1 MPGITT
7 KDEDKLSVSHA
18 KIEVYSTLGCKHCRK
33 AKAALSSLGAAFLT
47 IDMDEARQS
56 GSTTALNAGRKD
68 RIEYTLTR
76 TVPQI
81 YIGEDHIGGCDA
93 LLAAMASGEFAN
105 LLAKHEV
112 KLGEPI
118 SEELAIEVT
127 HAAPKEQL
135 TEEQVVEKYKDYVMN
150 NDPESLAGGPIIAS
164 PDQILQLSETLQ
176 RQALKLT
183 DKFMNADGSRVRYAA
198 MKQSPELQEYVCLSS
213 TLQRYRLSD
222 FSAAS
227 DVVRLSF
234 FANLYNAMIVHAN
247 CQLGPA
253 EDTPAARSLFFSGRG
268 GNKYNICGQIFCP
281 DDIEHGILRGNSRH
295 PSQPEDALS
304 FWAPGDPREV
314 LALSSLDPRIHFVLN
329 CGASS
334 CPPIKVLGA
343 DPAVALSSA
352 ASAYLEA
359 ETMVQY
365 VKGQMQV
372 SLPKLLLW
380 YRADFGNDVA
390 EVCTRVCSLLSEQS
404 QLCMLLKLALKDS
417 VGNDVSF
424 ELKYGDYN
432 WAVNAE

>member
-1 MPGITT
+1 MASLM
-7 KDEDKLSVSHA
+7 EDVLASHA
-18 KIEVYSTLGCKHCRK
+18 KIQVYSTLGCKHCRK
-33 AKAALSSLGAAFLT
+33 AKAVLASLGVTCFVT

-56 GSTTALNAGRKD
+56 ASSNALKGDRSD

-81 YIGEDHIGGCDA
+81 YIGDEHIGGCDS
-93 LLAAMASGEFAN
+93 LLAVIASGEFSN
-105 LLAKHEV
+105 MLAKHGV
-112 KLGEPI
+112 KLGEPV
-118 SEELAIEVT
+118 SDEVPIE
-127 HAAPKEQL
+127 AAYVPPM
-135 TEEQVVEKYKDYVMN
+135 TEERVVEKYKDYVMN
-150 NDPESLAGGPIIAS
+150 NNPESVAGGAIIAS

-183 DKFMNADGSRVRYAA
+183 DKFMNADGSRVRYGA
-198 MKQSPELQEYVCLSS
+198 MKQSPELQEYVRLCS
-213 TLQRYRLSD
+213 TLQRYRVVD
-222 FSAAS
+222 FSAAP

-253 EDTPAARSLFFSGRG
+253 ADTPAARSLFFSGRG
-268 GNKYNICGQIFCP
+268 GNKYNICGHVFCP

-295 PSQPEDALS
+295 PSQPEDAPS

-314 LALSSLDPRIHFVLN
+314 LALARLDPRIHFILN

-343 DPAVALSSA
+343 DPEAALSAA
-352 ASAYLEA
+352 ASSYLEA
-359 ETMVQY
+359 ETSLQCS
-365 VKGQMQV
+365 KGQTVV

-380 YRADFGNDVA
+380 YRADFGNNTT
-390 EVCTRVCSLLSEQS
+390 EVCNRVCSLLSEES
-404 QLCMLLKLALKDS
+404 QLRQFLNLALRDCIGS
-417 VGNDVSF
+417 DVSF